1 MRTLDHCPACG
12 SNDAEIVARLDDE
25 RQRRFLAYSEIK
37 YGGLLDNWLDDVPPF
52 VLRCWQCG
60 HCWYKHQPSAEQ
72 LGQMY
77 AAGRRL
83 LPEVKLSREPS
94 APMNDEM
101 ARLRKLMRQSA
112 KRPSLLDYG
121 SGYGRWARAAMMEG
135 FEVTA
140 YEPAVTRGAEAE
152 DPGFE
157 LVHDLAELQGRRFN
171 LINLEQVLEHVP
183 DPLTVLLQVKDFCLP
198 AAVIRITV
206 PNILRAP
213 EGRGVWESWPF
224 DGTSPHILAPFEHL
238 HGFTPR
244 SLFKLLE
251 RAGFKRLALDPLIYT
266 YPLLTLRY
274 VIGQLWPTIGHT
286 FALAQLRS

>member
-1 MRTLDHCPACG
+1 VT
-12 SNDAEIVARLDDE
+12 IVVALDDAD
-25 RQRRFLAYSEIK
+25 RSARFHDFSQAK
-37 YGGLLDNWLDDVPPF
+37 YGGLLDGWLDDVPPI

-140 YEPAVTRGAEAE
+140 YEPVVTRGGEAE

-183 DPLTVLLQVKDFCLP
+183 DPLTVLLQIRYLCLP

-213 EGRGVWESWPF
+213 EGRAVWELWPF
-224 DGTSPHILAPFEHL
+224 DGISPHIMAPFEHL
-238 HGFTPR
+238 HGFTPT
-244 SLFKLLE
+244 SLLLVAN
-251 RAGFKRLALDPLIYT
+251 RAGMARLKEPVLWRH
-266 YPLLTLRY
+266 YPLDQIRRLVGAWVPRLGKTSVLVR
-274 VIGQLWPTIGHT
+274 PT
-286 FALAQLRS
+286 